1 MILEVNCIKINGS
14 LMLDHTKLA
23 VNNNG
28 NTLIIFKLTTNC
40 TLNLLDHYQL
50 PFKENEMTSI
60 SISNDKNL
68 IVVGGQ
74 KYIVVSNYLLFIYI
88 LYLSTI

>member
-1 MILEVNCIKINGS
+1 MKLEVNCIKINGS

-28 NTLIIFKLTTNC
+28 NTLNIFKLMSDY
-40 TLNLLDHYQL
+40 TLNLLDQYQL
-50 PFKENEMTSI
+50 PFKESEMTSI

-74 KYIVVSNYLLFIYI
+74 KYIVVSNYLMFIYI
-88 LYLSTI
+88 Y

>member
-1 MILEVNCIKINGS
+1 MKLEVNCIKINGS
-14 LMLDHTKLA
+14 LMLDNTKLA

-28 NTLIIFKLTTNC
+28 NTLNIFKLTSDY
-40 TLNLLDHYQL
+40 TLKLLDQYQL

-60 SISNDKNL
+60 CISNDNNL

-74 KYIVVSNYLLFIYI
+74 KYIVVSNYLLFIKI
-88 LYLSTI
+88 LY

>member
-1 MILEVNCIKINGS
+1 
-14 LMLDHTKLA
+14 MLDHTKLA

-28 NTLIIFKLTTNC
+28 NTLNIFKLTSDYS
-40 TLNLLDHYQL
+40 LNLLDQYQL
-50 PFKENEMTSI
+50 PFKESEMTSI
-60 SISNDKNL
+60 SISNDNNL

-74 KYIVVSNYLLFIYI
+74 KYIIVSHYFIIIYI